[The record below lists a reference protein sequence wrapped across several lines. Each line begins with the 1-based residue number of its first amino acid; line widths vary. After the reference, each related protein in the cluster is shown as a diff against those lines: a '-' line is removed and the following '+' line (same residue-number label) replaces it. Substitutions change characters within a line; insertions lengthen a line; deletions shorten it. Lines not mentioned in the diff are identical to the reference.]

1 MLGTM
6 DAVTLT
12 RKDQVVV
19 EVVHLSHRI
28 PGVGELQGWRDDMPL
43 CCLPFVEQHPV
54 YILRDA
60 PEDQVDHLDRAVWVG
75 RATLGTQANLLDV
88 VVTSDAGTV
97 VRLVPLVSFVSP
109 EERQKLFFMLSHAPA
124 PSTQHPQ
131 RDRRASKRT
140 KYDER
145 TKYDDAVREG
155 EVLSNARLQSV
166 VVGGKEKQGGDDKR
180 GKEKQGKEKQD
191 KPEKGYYAVNPWR
204 GQFLL
209 VSQSDGTVLQR
220 GLFNESSHTSEGQ
233 SFFSAYKDHEVDGF
247 YLRNETSP
255 CATLTLSELCSIS
268 NELACIRAPL
278 TAVTE
283 VDLPLSATALSY
295 FLP

>member
-60 PEDQVDHLDRAVWVG
+60 AEDQVDHFDRAVWVG

-88 VVTSDAGTV
+88 VETSDAGTV

-109 EERQKLFFMLSHAPA
+109 EERQKLFFMLSDAPA
-124 PSTQHPQ
+124 PSTKRPQ
-131 RDRRASKRT
+131 RNRSTPKRT
-140 KYDER
+140 KYG
-145 TKYDDAVREG
+145 DALREG
-155 EVLSNARLQSV
+155 EVLSNERLRSV
-166 VVGGKEKQGGDDKR
+166 VVGGEEKQGGVNSPYTSLPAAAALYMAVYGHFDLTIRK
-180 GKEKQGKEKQD
+180 GLPLVTN
-191 KPEKGYYAVNPWR
+191 PEKFQN
-204 GQFLL
+204 
-209 VSQSDGTVLQR
+209 
-220 GLFNESSHTSEGQ
+220 
-233 SFFSAYKDHEVDGF
+233 
-247 YLRNETSP
+247 
-255 CATLTLSELCSIS
+255 
-268 NELACIRAPL
+268 
-278 TAVTE
+278 
-283 VDLPLSATALSY
+283 
-295 FLP
+295 